1 MMATLREGGEV
12 FHSLAVK
19 TRFHTLCLELIVS
32 MECGSSQQGKFMWNQ
47 MKERDIN
54 AGFKDIIPLHGEFD
68 PEYTATHILLSNLY
82 TVKGR

>member
-1 MMATLREGGEV
+1 
-12 FHSLAVK
+12 
-19 TRFHTLCLELIVS
+19 
-32 MECGSSQQGKFMWNQ
+32 MWNQ